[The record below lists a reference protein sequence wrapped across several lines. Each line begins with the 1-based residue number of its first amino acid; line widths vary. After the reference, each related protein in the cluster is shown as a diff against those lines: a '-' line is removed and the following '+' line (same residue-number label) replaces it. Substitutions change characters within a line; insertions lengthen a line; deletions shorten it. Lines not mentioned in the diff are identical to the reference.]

1 MSVSLFQCPRC
12 QGWHFNVGVDGTLQ
26 CVSVT
31 RHTNFEVRQG
41 GCGWRGH
48 AGITLTKLEAEFLSK
63 AMWEG
68 RSDIWQTARV
78 SEYNLTGKDPLF
90 PDDKPNAKPSPP
102 MTVTRAGLD
111 ESYRRIKKLETANA
125 VLRSKIK
132 AMNTQSPDTGAQ
144 QESPDTGAQQALPL
158 NEQLR
163 LMFIDRPE
171 SRQLWSFQGPNTVLH
186 EAHDDGCT
194 CSYCRGFAS
203 KGRFGLELPADKGK
217 TSWRVVWLKLGGK
230 RHYLRWTLP
239 RMRPRN
245 QFYAATAK
253 LRAALRERPELRV
266 QAVEIHKRVDRI
278 IIKATDKE
286 DQVHEVSLSV
296 DEVRSA
302 ESPVTFMTDA
312 IAGKILAFGDRHV

>member
-48 AGITLTKLEAEFLSK
+48 AGITLSKMEAEFFSK
-63 AMWEG
+63 VMWDA

-78 SEYNLTGKDPLF
+78 SERNLTGKDPVF
-90 PDDKPNAKPSPP
+90 PNDAPCKPEQP
-102 MTVTRAGLD
+102 VLIHRAGID
-111 ESYRRIKKLETANA
+111 ESYRRIKKLETALSA
-125 VLRSKIK
+125 RRSKIK
-132 AMNTQSPDTGAQ
+132 AMNTQ
-144 QESPDTGAQQALPL
+144 SPDTGAQQALPL

-163 LMFIDRPE
+163 LMFIDQPE

-203 KGRFGLELPADKGK
+203 KGRFGLELPADKGR
-217 TSWRVVWLKLGGK
+217 TSWRIIWLKLGGK

-245 QFYAATAK
+245 QFYAATAG

-266 QAVEIHKRVDRI
+266 KAVEIHKRMDRI
-278 IIKATDKE
+278 IIKVTDKE

-302 ESPVTFMTDA
+302 ESPVAFMTDA